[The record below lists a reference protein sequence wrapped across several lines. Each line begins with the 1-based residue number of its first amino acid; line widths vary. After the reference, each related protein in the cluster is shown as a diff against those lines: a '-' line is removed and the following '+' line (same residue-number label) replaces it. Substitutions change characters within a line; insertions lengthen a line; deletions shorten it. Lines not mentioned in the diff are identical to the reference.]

1 MWNEATNKGQVSFM
15 NQCWTCSNPEEL
27 GALIKREV
35 KTCKDDREVK
45 ETVAMFL
52 DHPNGERQY
61 IDGVIYVD

>member
-1 MWNEATNKGQVSFM
+1 M

-52 DHPNGERQY
+52 DHPNGKRQY